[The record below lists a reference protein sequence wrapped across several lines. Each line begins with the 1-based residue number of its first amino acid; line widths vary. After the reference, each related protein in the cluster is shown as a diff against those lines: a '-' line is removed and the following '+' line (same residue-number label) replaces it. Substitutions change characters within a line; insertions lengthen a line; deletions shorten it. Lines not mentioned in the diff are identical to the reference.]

1 MKKRILTI
9 ILGILCTA
17 GMHGQSFD
25 VPSLPQLTTPS
36 PKATMA
42 DRFGYYPTNLY
53 TGLVDITI
61 PIHTIEVKGIKI
73 PIEFKYHASG
83 LK

>member
-17 GMHGQSFD
+17 GMHGQSSD

-36 PKATMA
+36 PKATMV
-42 DRFGYYPTNLY
+42 DRFGYYVYGAGGYYNSY
-53 TGLVDITI
+53 S
-61 PIHTIEVKGIKI
+61 
-73 PIEFKYHASG
+73 YY
-83 LK
+83 